1 MKLTDISVIN
11 PEDRVIDIGE
21 YNGYVSFCPFC
32 YPEHVDL
39 GLGDIIGFG
48 TDSHGYVVEVSECP
62 VCFQKSHHHTFL
74 DLYGTFSIYKR
85 LKK

>member
-1 MKLTDISVIN
+1 MKLTDISLISLK
-11 PEDRVIDIGE
+11 DRVLDIGE

-39 GLGDIIGFG
+39 GLGNVIGFG

-62 VCFQKSHHHTFL
+62 KCFQKSHHHTSL
-74 DLYGTFSIYKR
+74 DMYETHLIF
-85 LKK
+85 KKHKN